1 MMMMMRREI
10 RNNDGVEDNDAYEG
24 AWGMSTWQALIIIY
38 IAVLK
43 IEHFSPSFASIILSL
58 CPAFLFC
65 F

>member
-1 MMMMMRREI
+1 M
-10 RNNDGVEDNDAYEG
+10 NNDGVDDNDAYEG

-58 CPAFLFC
+58 CPVFLFC